1 MGHNGS
7 GKRMQKE
14 TDMFNNDERQQAR
27 RQRQAERLVNQ
38 RNQRAVTSALSQPAT
53 NADERRARRNA
64 IDSLSRE
71 QIESTAGRL
80 NANQYTLLNQEQQ
93 RWYTEATN
101 ARNNEE
107 GSGFNPLQVRREE
120 NRPSRYVRA
129 TNTEQN
135 TEAPQRR
142 TLNQLYAQAYRR
154 GGTPDAVNRRFQQL
168 ARENGYNNVIMTPN
182 GPQEITR
189 ANPSNRGTAPR
200 RMPVNRRA
208 RNS

>member
-7 GKRMQKE
+7 GKRMRKE
-14 TDMFNNDERQQAR
+14 TDMFHNDERQQSR

-182 GPQEITR
+182 GPREITR
-189 ANPSNRGTAPR
+189 ANRG
-200 RMPVNRRA
+200 A